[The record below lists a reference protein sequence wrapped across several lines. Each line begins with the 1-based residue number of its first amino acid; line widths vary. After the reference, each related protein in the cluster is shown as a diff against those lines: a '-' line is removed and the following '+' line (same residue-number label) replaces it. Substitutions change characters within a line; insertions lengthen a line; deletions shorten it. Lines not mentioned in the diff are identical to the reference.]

1 MNERIKRVR
10 KYYKLSQE
18 KFGEQLGVTKTAVS
32 KMELGTYK
40 VTDTMAKLIC
50 SEYNVSLD
58 WLRYGKGNMFVETN
72 AISLDE
78 YAKAKGATELEID
91 IIKGYLE
98 LDSSTRK
105 MLITHFKSII
115 QRHDH
120 KESDHLSIVK
130 DESTTVAAH
139 NDAELDD
146 EELKRMRED
155 LEEL

>member
-1 MNERIKRVR
+1 MKERLFYLRKKLRMNQESFGAEIELSKASISALEKGTREITERTI
-10 KYYKLSQE
+10 
-18 KFGEQLGVTKTAVS
+18 
-32 KMELGTYK
+32 
-40 VTDTMAKLIC
+40 KLIC
-50 SEYNVSLD
+50 SVYNVNEE
-58 WLRYGKGNMFVETN
+58 WLRFGLGDIFLETN

-130 DESTTVAAH
+130 DESTTIAAH